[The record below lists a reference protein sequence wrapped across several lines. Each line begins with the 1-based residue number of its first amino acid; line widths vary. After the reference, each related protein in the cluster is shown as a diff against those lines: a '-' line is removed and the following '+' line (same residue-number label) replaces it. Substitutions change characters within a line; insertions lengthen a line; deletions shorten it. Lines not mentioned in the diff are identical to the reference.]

1 MPQMKGE
8 GETVVGERRG
18 EDAKQKKTLFLLT
31 RQKGEIEDNCDEIV
45 TVEFQ
50 SNDVVTGSEL

>member
-18 EDAKQKKTLFLLT
+18 ETPNEKKTLFLLT
-31 RQKGEIEDNCDEIV
+31 RQKREIEDNCDEIV
-45 TVEFQ
+45 TVEIQ